1 MRASAE
7 GAGRGSGV
15 KGGGERVSFRG
26 AEDKLDE
33 WSRKLDP
40 VLDVLCGVMS
50 IFGKSMVILVSCGLL
65 ILAILVLGC
74 AVYYIGS
81 ALLRGFF

>member
-7 GAGRGSGV
+7 DAGRGSGV
-15 KGGGERVSFRG
+15 KGGGERVRFRG

-65 ILAILVLGC
+65 ILAILILGC

-81 ALLRGFF
+81 AVVEIF